1 MYIKKKGS
9 QSKTRD
15 VFCQNGGW
23 AKKPLKL
30 YSVNCV
36 CALRMYNYDT
46 VSVVSVCSK
55 AYFMRQNILM
65 ILLFII
71 TFLLANQRGE
81 IFLVHVSRQ

>member
-1 MYIKKKGS
+1 MYIKRKGS

-15 VFCQNGGW
+15 VFCQNGGR

-36 CALRMYNYDT
+36 CALRMCNYDK
-46 VSVVSVCSK
+46 VSVCSK
-55 AYFMRQNILM
+55 AYIMRQNILT

-71 TFLLANQRGE
+71 TFLLANERGE
-81 IFLVHVSRQ
+81 MFLVHVSRQ